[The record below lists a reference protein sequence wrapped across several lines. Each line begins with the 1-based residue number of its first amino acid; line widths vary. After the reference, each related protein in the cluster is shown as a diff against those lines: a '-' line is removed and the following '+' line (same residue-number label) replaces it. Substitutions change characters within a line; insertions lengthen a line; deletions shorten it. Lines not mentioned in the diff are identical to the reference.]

1 MEYDKDM
8 YLFDN
13 DDDFILLKKKNILSE
28 VKKTDVR
35 YDKFTK
41 ELKRKWL
48 DGKYY
53 DKVTIEVFGSGETG
67 SKIRNAVT
75 GAKTSYIVGSSKED
89 LFFKVADATGNKGR
103 KESLILFYDSPE
115 QYENHQFLELDQTI
129 KDSWYKKNLKARK
142 PVE

>member
-75 GAKTSYIVGSSKED
+75 GAKTPYIVGNRGE
-89 LFFKVADATGNKGR
+89 G
-103 KESLILFYDSPE
+103 
-115 QYENHQFLELDQTI
+115 
-129 KDSWYKKNLKARK
+129 
-142 PVE
+142 